1 MPFDAIFMTALA
13 GELRQTLIGGKVD
26 KLYQPA
32 RDEAVLH
39 MRAGR
44 DNVRLLLS
52 ASPAHP
58 RAQLT
63 KVPRE
68 NPETPPM
75 FCMLL
80 RKHFTGARLLELTQP
95 SMERL
100 LDFRFETLDELGDR
114 VERRLVLECIGR
126 KSNLIMLDGAGR
138 ITDCMR
144 RADGDLSVKRP
155 VMPGL
160 YYQPPE
166 PTGRLDPSAMPP
178 EELRAFVLA
187 NAPEGDGQD
196 KWLLDSFNGLSPL
209 IARELVFQG
218 EGSRTGLADRL
229 ARLMDR
235 VRAGDYTPTVLV
247 RDGKPIDFTFQPVLQ
262 YGPRVELK
270 RYPTFS
276 ALLDD
281 FYEQKEAQ
289 ERVKQRGQDF
299 IRSVTQAR
307 NRTAKK
313 IANQEGDLAKTA
325 DREKLR
331 QYGDII
337 TTNFY
342 QMRKGQTVLRA
353 QNYYDPEGREADIPL
368 DPLLTPQQN
377 AAHYYKDYK
386 KAQKAEEMLT
396 IQLEKNRREL
406 DYLDSVLQMITLSEG
421 DRDLQEIRQE
431 LMDNGYLKQHKRK
444 MTAKGRVKIVHAK
457 PMEFKSSGGLTI
469 LVGKNNTQN
478 DRLTLRDADKR
489 DLWLHAQKLHGSHVI
504 LRTGGAQPDQ
514 QSLTEAAMLAAWFS
528 QGRESGQVPVD
539 YTPVKA
545 VKKPAGA
552 KPGYV
557 IYNTYRTVY
566 VTPSEELVRA
576 LRGGRKEG
584 SGTRHD

>member
-13 GELRQTLIGGKVD
+13 GELRQALTGGKVD

-63 KVPRE
+63 RAPRE

-80 RKHFTGARLLELTQP
+80 RKHFAGARLLELSQP

-144 RADGDLSVKRP
+144 RAEVDLSAKRP

-160 YYQPPE
+160 FYAPPE
-166 PTGRLDPSAMPP
+166 PTGRLDPAAMAP
-178 EELRAFVLA
+178 EELRSFVLA
-187 NAPEGDGQD
+187 NAPQGDGQD
-196 KWLLDSFNGLSPL
+196 KWLLDTFNGLSPL
-209 IARELVFQG
+209 TARELVFQG
-218 EGSRTGLADRL
+218 EGTREGLADRL
-229 ARLMDR
+229 AQLMER
-235 VRAGDYTPTVLV
+235 VKAGDFTPTVLL
-247 RDGKPIDFTFQPVLQ
+247 REGRPFDFTFQPILQ
-262 YGPRVELK
+262 YGPAVELK

-313 IANQEGDLAKTA
+313 IANQEADLARTA

-331 QYGDII
+331 RYGDII

-342 QMRKGQTVLRA
+342 AMSRGQSVLRA
-353 QNYYDPEGREADIPL
+353 QDYYDPACPEVDIPL

-377 AAHYYKDYK
+377 AARYYKDYK

-396 IQLEKNRREL
+396 LQIEKNRGEL

-431 LMDNGYLKQHKRK
+431 LMDNGYLKQHRRK
-444 MTAKGRVKIVHAK
+444 MTAKGKQKIVHAK
-457 PMEFKSSGGLTI
+457 PLEFRSSGGLTI
-469 LVGKNNTQN
+469 LVGKNNSQN
-478 DRLTLRDADKR
+478 DRLTHREADKR

-504 LRTGGAQPDQ
+504 LKTGGLPPDER
-514 QSLTEAAMLAAWFS
+514 SLTEAAMLAAWFS
-528 QGRESGQVPVD
+528 QGRDSGQVPVD

-557 IYNTYRTVY
+557 IYHTYQTLY
-566 VTPSEELVRA
+566 VTPDEETVRT
-576 LRGGRKEG
+576 LRGRKKN
-584 SGTRHD
+584 

>member
-13 GELRQTLIGGKVD
+13 GELREKLTGGKVD

-39 MRAGR
+39 MRAGKE
-44 DNVRLLLS
+44 NVRLLLS
-52 ASPAHP
+52 AHPAHP

-63 KVPRE
+63 NVPRE

-126 KSNLIMLDGAGR
+126 KANLIMLDGAGR

-155 VMPGL
+155 LMPGL

-166 PTGRLDPSAMPP
+166 PTGRLDPAVMNPD
-178 EELRAFVLA
+178 ELRAHILA

-218 EGSRTGLADRL
+218 EGTREGLAERMEQ
-229 ARLMDR
+229 LMDR
-235 VRAGDYTPTVLV
+235 VRNGDYTPTVLIK
-247 RDGKPIDFTFQPVLQ
+247 DGKPLDFTFMPVRQ
-262 YGPRVELK
+262 YGPGVEL
-270 RYPTFS
+270 RRCSTFS
-276 ALLDD
+276 QLLDD
-281 FYEQKEAQ
+281 FYAAKEAQ
-289 ERVKQRGQDF
+289 ERVRQRGQDF

-313 IANQEGDLAKTA
+313 IANQESDLRSAA
-325 DREKLR
+325 DRDKLR
-331 QYGDII
+331 EYGDII
-337 TTNFY
+337 TANFHR
-342 QMRKGQTVLRA
+342 MSRGQTVLRA
-353 QNYYDPEGREADIPL
+353 ENFYDPEAGEADIPL

-377 AAHYYKDYK
+377 AAKYYKDYK
-386 KAQKAEEMLT
+386 KARKAEEMLT
-396 IQLEKNRREL
+396 VQLEKNRAEL

-431 LMDNGYLKQHKRK
+431 LMDNGYLKQHRRN
-444 MTAKGRVKIVHAK
+444 MTAKGRVKLVRSK
-457 PMEFKSSGGLTI
+457 PMEFRSSAGLTI
-469 LVGKNNTQN
+469 LVGKNNSQN
-478 DRLTLRDADKR
+478 DRLTFRDADKR

-504 LRTGGAQPDQ
+504 LKTGGAEPDEA
-514 QSLTEAAMLAAWFS
+514 SLTEAAMLAAWFS
-528 QGRESGQVPVD
+528 QGRDSGQVPVD
-539 YTPVKA
+539 YAPVKA

-557 IYNTYRTVY
+557 IYHTYRTVY
-566 VTPSEELVRA
+566 VTPVEDAVKRIEAR
-576 LRGGRKEG
+576 R
-584 SGTRHD
+584 SGLQKG

>member
-13 GELRQTLIGGKVD
+13 GELREKLVGGKVD

-44 DNVRLLLS
+44 ENVRLLIS
-52 ASPAHP
+52 ASPSHP

-80 RKHFTGARLLELTQP
+80 RKYFTGARLLELTQP

-100 LDFRFETLDELGDR
+100 LDLRFETLDELGDR

-144 RADGDLSVKRP
+144 RADGDLSAKRP

-160 YYQPPE
+160 YYTPPE
-166 PTGRLDPSAMPP
+166 PTGRLDPLAMAP
-178 EELRAFVLA
+178 EELRSFVLA

-196 KWLLDSFNGLSPL
+196 KWLLEQFNGLSPL
-209 IARELVFQG
+209 IARELAFQG
-218 EGSRTGLADRL
+218 EGTGEGLAERFCQ
-229 ARLMDR
+229 LMDR
-235 VRAGDYTPTVLV
+235 VRAEEFTPTVLV
-247 RDGKPIDFTFQPVLQ
+247 RDGRPIDFTFMPVLQ
-262 YGPRVELK
+262 YGPGVELK

-276 ALLDD
+276 QLLDD

-313 IANQEGDLAKTA
+313 IANQEGDLARSV
-325 DREKLR
+325 DRETLR

-342 QMRKGQTVLRA
+342 QMRKGQSVLRA
-353 QNYYDPEGREADIPL
+353 QNYYDPECREVDIPL

-377 AAHYYKDYK
+377 AAKYYKDYK

-396 IQLEKNRREL
+396 IQLEKNRTEL
-406 DYLDSVLQMITLSEG
+406 SYLDSVLQMITLSEG

-431 LMDNGYLKQHKRK
+431 LMDNGYLKQHRRK
-444 MTAKGRVKIVHAK
+444 MTAKGRVKVVHAK
-457 PMEFKSSGGLTI
+457 PMEFKSSAGLTI
-469 LVGKNNTQN
+469 LVGKNNSQN
-478 DRLTLRDADKR
+478 DRLTLKDADKR

-504 LRTGGAQPDQ
+504 LKTGGEPPDE

-539 YTPVKA
+539 YTPVKV

-566 VTPSEELVRA
+566 VTPSEELVKRLRA
-576 LRGGRKEG
+576 GR
-584 SGTRHD
+584 TN

>member
-13 GELRQTLIGGKVD
+13 GELRQALTGGKVD

-63 KVPRE
+63 RVPRE

-80 RKHFTGARLLELTQP
+80 RKHFAGARLLELSQP

-144 RADGDLSVKRP
+144 RAEVDLSAKRP

-160 YYQPPE
+160 FYAPPE
-166 PTGRLDPSAMPP
+166 PAGRLDPAAMAP
-178 EELRAFVLA
+178 EELRSFVLA

-196 KWLLDSFNGLSPL
+196 KWLLDTFNGLSPL
-209 IARELVFQG
+209 TARELVFQG
-218 EGSRTGLADRL
+218 EGTREGLADRL
-229 ARLMDR
+229 AQLMER
-235 VRAGDYTPTVLV
+235 VKAGDFTPTVLL
-247 RDGKPIDFTFQPVLQ
+247 REGRPFDFTFQPILQ
-262 YGPRVELK
+262 YGPAVELK

-313 IANQEGDLAKTA
+313 IANQEADLARTA

-331 QYGDII
+331 RYGDII

-342 QMRKGQTVLRA
+342 AMSRGQSVLRA
-353 QNYYDPEGREADIPL
+353 QDYYDPACPEVDIPL

-377 AAHYYKDYK
+377 AARYYKDYK

-396 IQLEKNRREL
+396 LQIEKNRGEL

-431 LMDNGYLKQHKRK
+431 LMDNGYLKQHRRK
-444 MTAKGRVKIVHAK
+444 MTAKGKQKIVHAK
-457 PMEFKSSGGLTI
+457 PLEFRSSGGLTI
-469 LVGKNNTQN
+469 LVGKNNSQN
-478 DRLTLRDADKR
+478 DRLTHREADKR

-504 LRTGGAQPDQ
+504 LKTGGLPPDER
-514 QSLTEAAMLAAWFS
+514 SLTEAAMLAAWFS
-528 QGRESGQVPVD
+528 QGRDSGQVPVD

-557 IYNTYRTVY
+557 IYHTYQTLY
-566 VTPSEELVRA
+566 VTPDEETVRT
-576 LRGGRKEG
+576 LRGRKKN
-584 SGTRHD
+584 

>member
-13 GELRQTLIGGKVD
+13 GELRQALTGGKVD

-63 KVPRE
+63 RVPRE

-80 RKHFTGARLLELTQP
+80 RKHFTGARLLELSQP

-144 RADGDLSVKRP
+144 RAEVDLSAKRP

-160 YYQPPE
+160 FYAPPE
-166 PTGRLDPSAMPP
+166 PTGRLDPAAMAP
-178 EELRAFVLA
+178 EELRSFVRA

-196 KWLLDSFNGLSPL
+196 KWLLDTFNGLSPL
-209 IARELVFQG
+209 TARELVFQG
-218 EGSRTGLADRL
+218 EGTREGLADRL
-229 ARLMDR
+229 AQLMER
-235 VRAGDYTPTVLV
+235 VKAGDFTPTVLL
-247 RDGKPIDFTFQPVLQ
+247 REGRPFDFTFQPILQ
-262 YGPRVELK
+262 YGPAVELK

-313 IANQEGDLAKTA
+313 IANQEADLARTA

-331 QYGDII
+331 RYGDII

-342 QMRKGQTVLRA
+342 AMSRGQSVLRA
-353 QNYYDPEGREADIPL
+353 QDYYDPACPEVDIPL

-377 AAHYYKDYK
+377 AARYYKDYK

-396 IQLEKNRREL
+396 LQIEKNRGEL

-431 LMDNGYLKQHKRK
+431 LMDNGYLKQHRRK
-444 MTAKGRVKIVHAK
+444 MTAKGKQKIVHAK
-457 PMEFKSSGGLTI
+457 PLEFRSSGGLTI
-469 LVGKNNTQN
+469 LVGKNNSQN
-478 DRLTLRDADKR
+478 DRLTHREADKR

-504 LRTGGAQPDQ
+504 LKTGGLPPDER
-514 QSLTEAAMLAAWFS
+514 SLTEAAMLAAWFS
-528 QGRESGQVPVD
+528 QGRDSGQVPVD

-557 IYNTYRTVY
+557 IYHTYQTLY
-566 VTPSEELVRA
+566 VTPDEETVRT
-576 LRGGRKEG
+576 LRGRKKN
-584 SGTRHD
+584 

>member
-13 GELRQTLIGGKVD
+13 GELRQALTGGKVD

-63 KVPRE
+63 RVPRE

-80 RKHFTGARLLELTQP
+80 RKHFAGARLLELSQP

-144 RADGDLSVKRP
+144 RAEVDLSAKRP

-160 YYQPPE
+160 FYAPPE
-166 PTGRLDPSAMPP
+166 PTGRLDPSAMAP
-178 EELRAFVLA
+178 EELRSFVLA
-187 NAPEGDGQD
+187 NAPQGDGQD
-196 KWLLDSFNGLSPL
+196 KWLLDTFNGLSPL
-209 IARELVFQG
+209 TARELVFQG
-218 EGSRTGLADRL
+218 EGTREGLADRL
-229 ARLMDR
+229 AQLMER
-235 VRAGDYTPTVLV
+235 VKAGDFTPTVLL
-247 RDGKPIDFTFQPVLQ
+247 REGRPFDFTFQPILQ
-262 YGPRVELK
+262 YGPAVELK

-313 IANQEGDLAKTA
+313 IANQEADLARTA

-331 QYGDII
+331 RYGDII

-342 QMRKGQTVLRA
+342 AMSRGQSVLRA
-353 QNYYDPEGREADIPL
+353 QDYYDPACPEVDIPL

-377 AAHYYKDYK
+377 AARYYKDYK

-396 IQLEKNRREL
+396 LQIEKNRGEL

-431 LMDNGYLKQHKRK
+431 LMDNGYLKQHRRK
-444 MTAKGRVKIVHAK
+444 MTAKGKQKIVHAK
-457 PMEFKSSGGLTI
+457 PLEFRSSGGLTI
-469 LVGKNNTQN
+469 LVGKNNSQN
-478 DRLTLRDADKR
+478 DRLTHREADKR

-504 LRTGGAQPDQ
+504 LKTGGLPPDER
-514 QSLTEAAMLAAWFS
+514 SLTEAAMLAAWFS
-528 QGRESGQVPVD
+528 QGRDSGQVPVD

-557 IYNTYRTVY
+557 IYHTYQTLY
-566 VTPSEELVRA
+566 VTPDEETVRT
-576 LRGGRKEG
+576 LRGRKKN
-584 SGTRHD
+584 

>member
-13 GELRQTLIGGKVD
+13 RELRGKLTGGKVD

-39 MRAGR
+39 MRAGKE
-44 DNVRLLLS
+44 NVRLLLS
-52 ASPAHP
+52 AHPAHP

-63 KVPRE
+63 GVPRE

-80 RKHFTGARLLELTQP
+80 RKHFTGARLLELSQP

-100 LDFRFETLDELGDR
+100 FDFRFETLDELGDR

-126 KSNLIMLDGAGR
+126 KANLIMLDGAGR
-138 ITDCMR
+138 VTDCMR

-155 VMPGL
+155 LMPGL

-166 PTGRLDPSAMPP
+166 PTGRLDPAAMAPD
-178 EELRAFVLA
+178 ELRAHILE

-218 EGSRTGLADRL
+218 EGTREGLGSRME
-229 ARLMDR
+229 RLMDR
-235 VRAGDYTPTVLV
+235 VRNGDYTPTVLIK
-247 RDGKPIDFTFQPVLQ
+247 DGRPLDFTFMPVLQ
-262 YGPRVELK
+262 YGPGVEL
-270 RYPTFS
+270 RRCATFS
-276 ALLDD
+276 QLLDD
-281 FYEQKEAQ
+281 FYAEKETR

-313 IANQEGDLAKTA
+313 IANQEGDLQSAA
-325 DREKLR
+325 DRDRLR
-331 QYGDII
+331 ECGDLI
-337 TTNFY
+337 TANFY
-342 QMRKGQTVLRA
+342 RMSRGQTVLRA
-353 QNYYDPEGREADIPL
+353 QNFYDPESAEVDIPL

-377 AAHYYKDYK
+377 AAKYYRDYK
-386 KAQKAEEMLT
+386 KARKAEEMLT
-396 IQLEKNRREL
+396 VQLEKNRAEL
-406 DYLDSVLQMITLSEG
+406 DYLDSVLEMIRLSEG

-431 LMDNGYLKQHKRK
+431 LMDNGYLRQHKRS
-444 MTAKGRVKIVHAK
+444 MTAKGRVKPVRSK
-457 PMEFKSSGGLTI
+457 PMEFRSSAGLTI
-469 LVGKNNTQN
+469 LVGKNNSQN
-478 DRLTLRDADKR
+478 DRLTLKEADKR

-504 LRTGGAQPDQ
+504 LKTGGAEPDEA
-514 QSLTEAAMLAAWFS
+514 SLTEAAMLAAWFS

-552 KPGYV
+552 RPGYV
-557 IYNTYRTVY
+557 IYHTYRTMY
-566 VTPSEELVRA
+566 VTPAEDTIKRLRA
-576 LRGGRKEG
+576 GKNR
-584 SGTRHD
+584 

>member
-13 GELRQTLIGGKVD
+13 GELREKLIGGKVD

-58 RAQLT
+58 RAQIT
-63 KVPRE
+63 RIPRE

-144 RADGDLSVKRP
+144 RADGDLSAKRP

-160 YYQPPE
+160 YYALPE
-166 PTGRLDPSAMPP
+166 PTGRLDPTAMEP

-218 EGSRTGLADRL
+218 DGTREGLAERL
-229 ARLMDR
+229 GRLMER
-235 VRAGDYTPTVLV
+235 VLAGDYTPTMLV
-247 RDGKPIDFTFQPVLQ
+247 RDGTPVDFTFQPVLQ
-262 YGPRVELK
+262 YGPEVELK

-313 IANQEGDLAKTA
+313 IANQEGDLARSA
-325 DREKLR
+325 DRETLR
-331 QYGDII
+331 QFGDII

-342 QMRKGQTVLRA
+342 AMSRGQAVLRA
-353 QNYYDPEGREADIPL
+353 QNYYDPDCAEVEIPL

-377 AAHYYKDYK
+377 AAKYYKDYK

-444 MTAKGRVKIVHAK
+444 MTGKGKVKIVHAK
-457 PMEFKSSGGLTI
+457 PMEFRSSSGLTI
-469 LVGKNNTQN
+469 LVGKNNSQN
-478 DRLTLRDADKR
+478 DRLTTRDADKR

-504 LRTGGAQPDQ
+504 LKTGGAEPDEA
-514 QSLTEAAMLAAWFS
+514 SLTEAAALAAWFS

-566 VTPSEELVRA
+566 VTPSGDVVKR
-576 LRGGRKEG
+576 LRTGRN
-584 SGTRHD
+584 S

>member
-13 GELRQTLIGGKVD
+13 GELRQALTGGKVD

-63 KVPRE
+63 RVPRE

-80 RKHFTGARLLELTQP
+80 RKHFAGARLLELSQP

-144 RADGDLSVKRP
+144 RAEVDLSAKRP

-160 YYQPPE
+160 FYAPPE
-166 PTGRLDPSAMPP
+166 PTGRLDPAAMAP
-178 EELRAFVLA
+178 EELRSFVLA

-196 KWLLDSFNGLSPL
+196 KWLLDTFNGLSPL
-209 IARELVFQG
+209 TARELVFQG
-218 EGSRTGLADRL
+218 EGTREGLADRL
-229 ARLMDR
+229 AQLMER
-235 VRAGDYTPTVLV
+235 VKAGDFTPTVLL
-247 RDGKPIDFTFQPVLQ
+247 REGRPFDFTFQPILQ
-262 YGPRVELK
+262 YGPTVELK

-276 ALLDD
+276 QLLDG
-281 FYEQKEAQ
+281 FYESREAQ

-313 IANQEGDLAKTA
+313 IANQEADLARTA

-331 QYGDII
+331 RYGDII

-342 QMRKGQTVLRA
+342 AMSRGQSVLRA
-353 QNYYDPEGREADIPL
+353 QDYYDPACPEVDIPL

-377 AAHYYKDYK
+377 AARYYKDYK

-396 IQLEKNRREL
+396 LQIEKNRGEL

-431 LMDNGYLKQHKRK
+431 LMDNGYLKQHRRK
-444 MTAKGRVKIVHAK
+444 MTAKGKQKIVHAK
-457 PMEFKSSGGLTI
+457 PLEFRSSGGLTI
-469 LVGKNNTQN
+469 LVGKNNSQN
-478 DRLTLRDADKR
+478 DRLTHREADKR

-504 LRTGGAQPDQ
+504 LKTGGLPPDER
-514 QSLTEAAMLAAWFS
+514 SLTEAAMLAAWFS
-528 QGRESGQVPVD
+528 QGRDSGQVPVD

-557 IYNTYRTVY
+557 IYHTYQTLY
-566 VTPSEELVRA
+566 VTPDEETVRT
-576 LRGGRKEG
+576 LRGRKKN
-584 SGTRHD
+584 

>member
-13 GELRQTLIGGKVD
+13 GELRDKLVGGKVD

-39 MRAGR
+39 MRAGKE
-44 DNVRLLLS
+44 NARLLLS

-80 RKHFTGARLLELTQP
+80 RKHFTGARLLGLSQP

-100 LDFRFETLDELGDR
+100 LDFRFEALDELGDR

-160 YYQPPE
+160 YYTPPE
-166 PTGRLDPSAMPP
+166 PTGRLDPSALAAD
-178 EELRAFVLA
+178 ELRSRVLA
-187 NAPEGDGQD
+187 GAPEGDGQD

-218 EGSRTGLADRL
+218 GGTREGLAERL
-229 ARLMDR
+229 CQLMDR
-235 VRAGDYTPTVLV
+235 VRAGDYTPTVLMK
-247 RDGKPIDFTFQPVLQ
+247 DGRPMDFTFMPVLQ
-262 YGPRVELK
+262 YGPSVELK
-270 RYPTFS
+270 RYPAFS

-289 ERVKQRGQDF
+289 ERVRQRGQDF

-313 IANQEGDLAKTA
+313 IVNQEGDLARCV

-353 QNYYDPEGREADIPL
+353 QNYYDPEAKEADIPL

-377 AAHYYKDYK
+377 AAKYYKDYK

-421 DRDLQEIRQE
+421 DKDLQEIRQE

-444 MTAKGRVKIVHAK
+444 MTGKGRVKIVHAK
-457 PMEFKSSGGLTI
+457 PMEFRSSAGLTI
-469 LVGKNNTQN
+469 LVGKNNSQN
-478 DRLTLRDADKR
+478 DRLTTKDADKR

-504 LRTGGAQPDQ
+504 LKTGGAEPDE

-528 QGRESGQVPVD
+528 QGRESGQEPVD
-539 YTPVKA
+539 YTPVKI
-545 VKKPAGA
+545 VKKHAGA
-552 KPGYV
+552 KPAFV
-557 IYNTYRTVY
+557 IYNTCRTVY
-566 VTPSEELVRA
+566 VTPSEDVVKKLRA
-576 LRGGRKEG
+576 GRN
-584 SGTRHD
+584 R

>member
-13 GELRQTLIGGKVD
+13 GELREKLVGGKVD

-44 DNVRLLLS
+44 ENVRLLIS
-52 ASPAHP
+52 ASPSHP

-63 KVPRE
+63 KAPRE

-80 RKHFTGARLLELTQP
+80 RKYFTGARLLELTQP

-144 RADGDLSVKRP
+144 RADGDLSAKRP

-160 YYQPPE
+160 YYTPPE
-166 PTGRLDPSAMPP
+166 PTGRLDPLAMAP
-178 EELRAFVLA
+178 EELRSFVLA

-196 KWLLDSFNGLSPL
+196 KWLLEQFNGLSPL
-209 IARELVFQG
+209 IARELAFQG
-218 EGSRTGLADRL
+218 EGTGEGLAERFCQ
-229 ARLMDR
+229 LMDR
-235 VRAGDYTPTVLV
+235 VRAGEFTPTVLV
-247 RDGKPIDFTFQPVLQ
+247 RDGRPIDFTFMPVLQ
-262 YGPRVELK
+262 YGPGVELK

-276 ALLDD
+276 QLLDD

-313 IANQEGDLAKTA
+313 IANQEGDLARSV
-325 DREKLR
+325 DRETLR

-342 QMRKGQTVLRA
+342 QMRKGQSVLRA
-353 QNYYDPEGREADIPL
+353 QNYYDPECREVDIPL

-377 AAHYYKDYK
+377 AAKYYKDYK

-396 IQLEKNRREL
+396 IQLEKNRTEL
-406 DYLDSVLQMITLSEG
+406 SYLDSVLQMITLSEG

-431 LMDNGYLKQHKRK
+431 LMDNGYLKQHRRK
-444 MTAKGRVKIVHAK
+444 MTAKGRVKVVHAK
-457 PMEFKSSGGLTI
+457 PMEFKSSAGLTI
-469 LVGKNNTQN
+469 LVGKNNSQN
-478 DRLTLRDADKR
+478 DRLTLKDADKR

-504 LRTGGAQPDQ
+504 LKTGGEPPDE

-528 QGRESGQVPVD
+528 QGKESGQVPVD
-539 YTPVKA
+539 YTPVKV

-557 IYNTYRTVY
+557 IYNTYRTIY
-566 VTPSEELVRA
+566 VTPSEELVKRLRA
-576 LRGGRKEG
+576 GR
-584 SGTRHD
+584 TN

>member
-13 GELRQTLIGGKVD
+13 GELRQALTGGKVD

-63 KVPRE
+63 RVPRE

-80 RKHFTGARLLELTQP
+80 RKHFTGARLLELSQP

-144 RADGDLSVKRP
+144 RAEVDLSAKRP

-160 YYQPPE
+160 FYAPPE
-166 PTGRLDPSAMPP
+166 PTGRLDPAAMAP
-178 EELRAFVLA
+178 EELRSFVLA

-196 KWLLDSFNGLSPL
+196 KWLLDTFNGLSPL
-209 IARELVFQG
+209 TARELVFQG
-218 EGSRTGLADRL
+218 EGTREGLADRL
-229 ARLMDR
+229 AQLMER
-235 VRAGDYTPTVLV
+235 VKAGDFTPTVLL
-247 RDGKPIDFTFQPVLQ
+247 REGRPFDFTFQPILQ
-262 YGPRVELK
+262 YGPAVELK

-313 IANQEGDLAKTA
+313 IANQEADLARTA
-325 DREKLR
+325 GREKLR
-331 QYGDII
+331 RYGDII

-342 QMRKGQTVLRA
+342 AMSRGQSVLRA
-353 QNYYDPEGREADIPL
+353 QDYYDPACPEVDIPL

-377 AAHYYKDYK
+377 AARYYKDYK

-396 IQLEKNRREL
+396 LQIEKNRGEL

-431 LMDNGYLKQHKRK
+431 LMDNGYLKQHRRK
-444 MTAKGRVKIVHAK
+444 MTAKGKQKIVHAK
-457 PMEFKSSGGLTI
+457 PLEFRSSGGLTI
-469 LVGKNNTQN
+469 LVGKNNSQN
-478 DRLTLRDADKR
+478 DRLTHREADKR

-504 LRTGGAQPDQ
+504 LKTGGLPPDER
-514 QSLTEAAMLAAWFS
+514 SLTEAAMLAAWFS
-528 QGRESGQVPVD
+528 QGRDSGQVPVD

-557 IYNTYRTVY
+557 IYHTYQTLY
-566 VTPSEELVRA
+566 VTPDEETVRT
-576 LRGGRKEG
+576 LRGRKKN
-584 SGTRHD
+584 

>member
-1 MPFDAIFMTALA
+1 
-13 GELRQTLIGGKVD
+13 
-26 KLYQPA
+26 
-32 RDEAVLH
+32 
-39 MRAGR
+39 
-44 DNVRLLLS
+44 
-52 ASPAHP
+52 
-58 RAQLT
+58 
-63 KVPRE
+63 
-68 NPETPPM
+68 M

-144 RADGDLSVKRP
+144 RADGDLSAKRP

-160 YYQPPE
+160 YYAPPE
-166 PTGRLDPSAMPP
+166 PTGRLDPSAMAP
-178 EELRAFVLA
+178 EELRAHILA

-196 KWLLDSFNGLSPL
+196 KWLLDTFNGLSPL
-209 IARELVFQG
+209 IARELAFQG
-218 EGSRTGLADRL
+218 EGTREGLALRL
-229 ARLMDR
+229 EQLMAR
-235 VRAGDYTPTVLV
+235 VRAGDFTPTVLV
-247 RDGKPIDFTFQPVLQ
+247 RDGKPFDFTFQAVLQ
-262 YGPRVELK
+262 YGPSVELK

-313 IANQEGDLAKTA
+313 IANQEGDLARSA
-325 DREKLR
+325 DRDTLR
-331 QYGDII
+331 RYGDII

-342 QMRKGQTVLRA
+342 QMAKGQATLRA
-353 QNYYDPEGREADIPL
+353 QDYYDPDCPEIDIPL

-377 AAHYYKDYK
+377 AAKYYKEYK

-396 IQLEKNRREL
+396 LQLEKNRAEL

-421 DRDLQEIRQE
+421 DKDLQEIRQE
-431 LMDNGYLKQHKRK
+431 LMDNGYLKQHRRA
-444 MTAKGRVKIVHAK
+444 MTAKGRQKLVHAK

-469 LVGKNNTQN
+469 LVGKNNSQN
-478 DRLTLRDADKR
+478 DRLTFKEADKR

-504 LRTGGAQPDQ
+504 LKTGGAQPDEA
-514 QSLTEAAMLAAWFS
+514 SLTEAAALAAWFS
-528 QGRESGQVPVD
+528 QGRDSGQVPVD
-539 YTPVKA
+539 YTPVKI

-557 IYNTYRTVY
+557 IYHTYQTLY
-566 VTPSEELVRA
+566 VTPNEELVRE
-576 LRGGRKEG
+576 LRAGKKN
-584 SGTRHD
+584 

>member
-13 GELRQTLIGGKVD
+13 GELREKLVGGKVD

-44 DNVRLLLS
+44 ENVRLLIS
-52 ASPAHP
+52 ASPSHP

-80 RKHFTGARLLELTQP
+80 RKYFTGARLLELTQP

-100 LDFRFETLDELGDR
+100 LDLRFETLDELGDR

-144 RADGDLSVKRP
+144 RADGDLSAKRP

-160 YYQPPE
+160 YYTPPE
-166 PTGRLDPSAMPP
+166 PTGRLDPLAMAP
-178 EELRAFVLA
+178 EELRSFVLA

-196 KWLLDSFNGLSPL
+196 KWLLEQFNGLSPL
-209 IARELVFQG
+209 IARELAFQG
-218 EGSRTGLADRL
+218 EGTGEGLAERFCQ
-229 ARLMDR
+229 LMDR
-235 VRAGDYTPTVLV
+235 VRAGEFTPTVLV
-247 RDGKPIDFTFQPVLQ
+247 RDGRPIDFTFMPVLQ
-262 YGPRVELK
+262 YGPGVELK

-276 ALLDD
+276 QLLDD

-313 IANQEGDLAKTA
+313 IANQEGDLARSV
-325 DREKLR
+325 DRETLR

-342 QMRKGQTVLRA
+342 QMRKGQSVLRA
-353 QNYYDPEGREADIPL
+353 QNYYDPECREVDIPL

-377 AAHYYKDYK
+377 AAKYYKDYK

-396 IQLEKNRREL
+396 IQLEKNRTEL
-406 DYLDSVLQMITLSEG
+406 SYLDSVLQMITLSEG

-431 LMDNGYLKQHKRK
+431 LMDNGYLKQHRRK
-444 MTAKGRVKIVHAK
+444 MTAKGRVKVVHAK
-457 PMEFKSSGGLTI
+457 PMEFKSSAGLTI
-469 LVGKNNTQN
+469 LVGKNNSQN
-478 DRLTLRDADKR
+478 DRLTLKDADKR

-504 LRTGGAQPDQ
+504 LKTGGEPPDE

-528 QGRESGQVPVD
+528 QGKESGQVPVD
-539 YTPVKA
+539 YTPVKV

-566 VTPSEELVRA
+566 VTPSEELVKRLRA
-576 LRGGRKEG
+576 GR
-584 SGTRHD
+584 TN

>member
-13 GELRQTLIGGKVD
+13 GELRQTLTGGKVD

-39 MRAGR
+39 MRAGKE
-44 DNVRLLLS
+44 NVRLLLS

-63 KVPRE
+63 RVPRE

-166 PTGRLDPSAMPP
+166 PTGRLDPAAMTP
-178 EELRAFVLA
+178 EELRSHVLA
-187 NAPEGDGQD
+187 NAPQGDGQD

-209 IARELVFQG
+209 IARELAFQG
-218 EGSRTGLADRL
+218 EGTREGLADRL
-229 ARLMDR
+229 EGLMDR
-235 VRAGDYTPTVLV
+235 VRAGDYTPTVLL
-247 RDGKPIDFTFQPVLQ
+247 RDGRPMDFTFMPVLQ
-262 YGPRVELK
+262 YGPGVELK

-276 ALLDD
+276 ELLDD

-313 IANQEGDLAKTA
+313 IVNQEGDLAKTA
-325 DREKLR
+325 GRERLR

-342 QMRKGQTVLRA
+342 QMSRGQTVLRA
-353 QNYYDPEGREADIPL
+353 QNYYDPEAGDVDIPL

-377 AAHYYKDYK
+377 AAKYYKDYK

-431 LMDNGYLKQHKRK
+431 LMDNGYLKQHKK
-444 MTAKGRVKIVHAK
+444 KLTAKGKVKTVHSK
-457 PMEFKSSGGLTI
+457 PMEFVSSTGLAI
-469 LVGKNNTQN
+469 LVGKNNSQN
-478 DRLTLRDADKR
+478 DRLTLKDADKR

-504 LRTGGAQPDQ
+504 LKTGGLPPDER
-514 QSLTEAAMLAAWFS
+514 SLTEAAMLAAWFS

-539 YTPVKA
+539 YTPVKV

-557 IYNTYRTVY
+557 VYNTCRTVY

-576 LRGGRKEG
+576 LR
-584 SGTRHD
+584 SGKKN